1 MRLIVTVKEGVED
14 IVKPNLLKVDD
25 YYFKSLFHKVTVD
38 AKNFVEKSSW
48 VHIENS
54 DDLLADHSAAPRR
67 NASRTTSHQHIKV
80 LILHNV
86 YQDCQTKN
94 IVYNVKIFNCILVVN
109 IIIN

>member
-25 YYFKSLFHKVTVD
+25 YYFESLFHKVTVD
-38 AKNFVEKSSW
+38 AYKKILCRVDEKSSW

-67 NASRTTSHQHIKV
+67 ELLHISISKFSYYIMYIKY
-80 LILHNV
+80 LTV
-86 YQDCQTKN
+86 Y
-94 IVYNVKIFNCILVVN
+94 
-109 IIIN
+109 